1 MVVSVAEQVGISL
14 TQSQKRQVSGTI
26 GGNNSSIKRNCRQF
40 DLPPLVYHRFIKRR
54 MTLLSNY
61 SVKTQKLKKNILI

>member
-40 DLPPLVYHRFIKRR
+40 DLPPLV
-54 MTLLSNY
+54 
-61 SVKTQKLKKNILI
+61 